1 MANPCEVLCDTD
13 AETVARDVAELAAR
27 EAWRVEAKFS
37 RYRPDNIVHAINT
50 ACGRPLSL
58 DAETA
63 HLIDFG
69 AALWRLSEG
78 AFDLTSG
85 VLRHAWRFEPGGSG
99 PEPEAIAALMT
110 RVGWQRV
117 SWHNPELTLPDGME
131 IDLGGIG
138 KEYAVDRVISLLA
151 NVGEVAV
158 LVNFGGDLRATAP
171 PRGAPAWHVGV
182 ESVAATGTASRVIEL
197 RSGALATSGDTRKY
211 VEVDG
216 RRFGHIIDARTG
228 WPAARA
234 PRSVTVA
241 ADTCTQAGT
250 LATLAM
256 LQGADAVA
264 FLEREAVQYWCV
276 SQTD

>member
-13 AETVARDVAELAAR
+13 DAALACRIAEVAAG
-27 EAWRVEAKFS
+27 EAWRVEARFS
-37 RYRPDNIVHAINT
+37 RYRADNIVHAINT
-50 ACGRPLSL
+50 AHGSTLSV

-69 AALWRLSEG
+69 ETLWRLSEG

-85 VLRHAWRFEPGGSG
+85 ALRHAWRFDAAGGVPTSQT
-99 PEPEAIAALMT
+99 IAALMS
-110 RVGWQRV
+110 RIGWQRV
-117 SWHNPELTLPDGME
+117 SWRNPELTLPEGME

-138 KEYAVDRVISLLA
+138 KEYAVDRAIVLLEA
-151 NVGEVAV
+151 LGEVPV

-171 PRGAPAWHVGV
+171 PRTAPAWQVGI
-182 ESVAATGTASRVIEL
+182 ESIAAAGTASRMIEL
-197 RSGALATSGDTRKY
+197 RSGALATSGDTRRY
-211 VEVDG
+211 IEVDG
-216 RRFGHIIDARTG
+216 RRFGHIIDARSG
-228 WPAARA
+228 WPAPRA

-256 LQGADAVA
+256 LQGENAAA
-264 FLEREAVQYWCV
+264 FLEREGVQYWCA
-276 SQTD
+276 SQAT